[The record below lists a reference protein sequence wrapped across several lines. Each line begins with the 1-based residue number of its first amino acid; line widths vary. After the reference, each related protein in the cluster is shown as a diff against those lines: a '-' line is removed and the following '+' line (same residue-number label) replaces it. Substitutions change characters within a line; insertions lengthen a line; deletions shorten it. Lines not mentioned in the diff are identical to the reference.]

1 MTTPVL
7 TLGSVSLITIGLGTA
22 LLVRKRSRWFLGLAW
37 ISLGLAVA
45 FAFVIPDLTGGH
57 HQTSVAIRMR
67 LVLGSLSFI
76 VLMITLESVRRFAME
91 ARYALLWVFTG
102 LILMV
107 FAVYPDA
114 VGWLAK
120 TTGMTYV
127 SAITMVVFAFLLLV
141 SFHFSI
147 ALSSLRD
154 NQKKLSQ
161 KIAELE
167 LRLEQFRKQDK

>member
-1 MTTPVL
+1 
-7 TLGSVSLITIGLGTA
+7 
-22 LLVRKRSRWFLGLAW
+22 
-37 ISLGLAVA
+37 
-45 FAFVIPDLTGGH
+45 
-57 HQTSVAIRMR
+57 
-67 LVLGSLSFI
+67 
-76 VLMITLESVRRFAME
+76 MITLESVRRFAME